1 MRESDHFKS
10 SEIKQLK
17 ERLRHFEGPTSTGFK
32 NFSTTEAANMGAT
45 SKSKFSPYMPNNKFF
60 TQMQIQNQAIAAAV
74 EDASVEQEKDPVVLY
89 METIHK
95 LNFLC
100 HQLPRTNLN
109 KDMRLIQ
116 IETFYQ

>member
-1 MRESDHFKS
+1 
-10 SEIKQLK
+10 
-17 ERLRHFEGPTSTGFK
+17 
-32 NFSTTEAANMGAT
+32 
-45 SKSKFSPYMPNNKFF
+45 
-60 TQMQIQNQAIAAAV
+60 MQIQNQAIAAAV
-74 EDASVEQEKDPVVLY
+74 EDASADQEKDPVVLY

-116 IETFYQ
+116 IETFYQQLFQKPPAESKKGISMKIEISRLITGSREKIFSESV